1 MSKVLSRRDFLKMM
15 GSFGIIGIGAALTVP
30 QWKKFAGL
38 ETNNNNNNNN
48 NNPTTSQ
55 QKDGYQII
63 DAPMDMMID
72 QHWNNIA
79 SKNPDG
85 TENNIVFLRTSPDQ
99 IPLER
104 SLMVLEKQLVF
115 IPWRTAQYD
124 KDDNNIPKEKWIDT
138 AWQDMRAGDQDAT
151 VTIDGHKEI
160 PTFSEP
166 HFTSTTVSPD
176 LKVNLLIPFKKPSL
190 DEVRES
196 VTTGY
201 GLLVKLAKGNHKIE
215 SSFQGS
221 NNYKSSGIWNIQV
234 V

>member
-1 MSKVLSRRDFLKMM
+1 MVA
-15 GSFGIIGIGAALTVP
+15 SFSIVGIGAALTVP

-38 ETNNNNNNNN
+38 G
-48 NNPTTSQ
+48 TTPSQ
-55 QKDGYQII
+55 EVKQGYQVI
-63 DAPMDMMID
+63 DAPIDLLMD

-79 SKNPDG
+79 SDNPDS
-85 TENNIVFLRTSPDQ
+85 TDKTIVYLRTSPDQ

-104 SLMVLEKQLVF
+104 SLMIQGDQLVF

-124 KDDNNIPKEKWIDT
+124 KDDGIPKDRWIDT
-138 AWQDMRAGDQDAT
+138 AWNDMRAGDQDA
-151 VTIDGHKEI
+151 VIIVDGQKII

-166 HFTSTTVSPD
+166 HFTSTRVSPNAR
-176 LKVNLLIPFKKPSL
+176 VNLLIPFKKPAL

-201 GLLVKLAKGNHKIE
+201 GALVKLAKGNHRIQ
-215 SSFQGS
+215 SSFLGS
-221 NNYKSSGIWNIQV
+221 NKYKSSGTWNIQV